1 MTGIISTV
9 KFNFLSRVII
19 CAGGIL
25 LLLFFCWGHSTWL
38 IELILVAIFFENV
51 NI

>member
-25 LLLFFCWGHSTWL
+25 LLLFFLLGTLHLAHRVDFSRYL
-38 IELILVAIFFENV
+38 F
-51 NI
+51 

>member
-25 LLLFFCWGHSTWL
+25 LLLLLFFVGDTPLGS
-38 IELILVAIFFENV
+38 
-51 NI
+51 